1 MVACEMPAGT
11 LQVVHVNSP
20 VCVLAGRELRREWEG
35 KLAERDEH
43 GLGGNGGV
51 LKEGE
56 MLMPS
61 QLVGEEPRSWLG
73 CVSRLLLPW
82 PHQPICCVLP

>member
-20 VCVLAGRELRREWEG
+20 VHVLAGRELRREWEG
-35 KLAERDEH
+35 KLPERDEH
-43 GLGGNGGV
+43 GLGGNRGV

-61 QLVGEEPRSWLG
+61 QLVGEEPRS
-73 CVSRLLLPW
+73 
-82 PHQPICCVLP
+82 